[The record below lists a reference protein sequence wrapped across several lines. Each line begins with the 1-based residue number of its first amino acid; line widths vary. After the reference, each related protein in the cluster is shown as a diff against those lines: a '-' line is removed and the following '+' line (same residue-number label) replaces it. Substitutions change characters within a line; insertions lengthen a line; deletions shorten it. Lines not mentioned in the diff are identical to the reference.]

1 MCREIGITRN
11 DTEIPLHKLDYHI
24 RADLDSTS
32 PRALAVLCSLRLV
45 LTNLPEDYSQ
55 SVQAKVCAFTAMMA
69 LPRSLCHHF
78 SILCI
83 MPGCHAGIALQRLTP
98 ATCMPLLSS
107 TPAPEVEHGSCAEAG
122 LL

>member
-32 PRALAVLCSLRLV
+32 PRALAVLCPLRLV

-55 SVQAKVCAFTAMMA
+55 PVQAKVCAFTAMMA
-69 LPRSLCHHF
+69 LPRSLCHLF
-78 SILCI
+78 SILCM
-83 MPGCHAGIALQRLTP
+83 MPERHAGIALQGLTP

-107 TPAPEVEHGSCAEAG
+107 TPGLKLSCAEAG